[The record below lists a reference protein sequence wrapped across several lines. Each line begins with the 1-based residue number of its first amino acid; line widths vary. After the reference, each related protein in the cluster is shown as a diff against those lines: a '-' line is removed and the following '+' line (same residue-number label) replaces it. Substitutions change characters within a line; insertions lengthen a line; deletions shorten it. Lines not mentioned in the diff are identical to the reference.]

1 MQSSINEQQ
10 FGSLTATALDVG
22 DAATVSLESDRLF
35 WFRSQFTGVME
46 MYADADTVAN
56 YLDAHQGWFRRCA
69 APMQVNALGRN
80 GYALTIGRFGALGYH
95 VEPKIGLEL
104 VPQHDRIYDIET
116 IPIPDYTAPGY
127 EVEFKARQI
136 LSSVP
141 RDPQNPHDREITRVE
156 WQLDLAVGVGF
167 PKFILALSPALIQKT
182 GDRLIA
188 EIVKQVS
195 RRLTHKVQEDF
206 HATLGQDALKTYR
219 KLRKVRTSFYCTPVV
234 EAAAS

>member
-1 MQSSINEQQ
+1 MQSSINEPQL
-10 FGSLTATALDVG
+10 GSLTATALDIG
-22 DAATVSLESDRLF
+22 DAATESLESDRLF

-46 MYADADTVAN
+46 MYADADTVAD
-56 YLDAHQGWFRRCA
+56 YLDAHQGWFPRCA
-69 APMQVNALGRN
+69 APMQVKPLSPN

-104 VPQHDRIYDIET
+104 VPQHDGVYDIET
-116 IPIPDYTAPGY
+116 IPIPDYVAPGY
-127 EVEFKARQI
+127 EVEFQARQI
-136 LSSVP
+136 LSRVADSDGRP
-141 RDPQNPHDREITRVE
+141 ITRVE
-156 WQLDLAVGVGF
+156 WQLDLAVGVCF

-188 EIVKQVS
+188 QIVKQVS

-206 HATLGQDALKTYR
+206 HATLGQDALETYR